1 MMNEKSKDSK
11 IDDDRLDII
20 KDIVYQILNI
30 TTYLSDEELNEK
42 VSLTIPTNDIKDTI
56 NQDEETENQLDYFT
70 IIHLLSVNIEWLGRW
85 KKRNKITELE
95 KRVYSGK
102 LL

>member
-1 MMNEKSKDSK
+1 MMNEKSKDTK

-42 VSLTIPTNDIKDTI
+42 VSLTIPTNDKKDTI
-56 NQDEETENQLDYFT
+56 NQNEETENQLDYLT
-70 IIHLLSVNIEWLGRW
+70 NIHLLSVNIEWLGRW
-85 KKRNKITELE
+85 KKRNKINDDEN
-95 KRVYSGK
+95 
-102 LL
+102 